1 MPGDEQHV
9 RPTEPAETGPPQTTG
24 PGSPAPPGA
33 AEAGPSS
40 SSRTPETART
50 GPSSSSRTP
59 ETVQAGPSSSSRTAE
74 TAQADPSPPAG
85 TTEASEAGPPP
96 PPQPPESAQ
105 AELERLRAEV
115 AELRGRLVTRTRQRR
130 RGFAVRRTVAAIL
143 AALAGLG
150 LVASLIG
157 LWGGRTV
164 LNTDRWVATVET
176 LPDHPEVTN
185 AVATYLTDEVF
196 SVLNVEQRLAEVLPP
211 RATFLAGP
219 VTGAVH
225 GYTRDLV
232 AKFMASEQFQ
242 TLWVTANRFA
252 HARIVAI
259 AEGTS
264 PSVSVEGSTVTLNL
278 LPVVN
283 NLLVT
288 IENQLPTI
296 FGKEIDL
303 PTLSSGEIPAGLH
316 QRIET
321 ALGVSLPADFA
332 QIKLYDRPML
342 GQIQDSVVVFK
353 RFIVLLVAGT
363 LLALVLALWISPHR
377 RRTLLQLGMWTAI
390 SAVVLSS
397 ALRAVRDQLLGL
409 VPEGMYRQAVSVA
422 VYDIF
427 SDLRVWGLWALWTG
441 VAVAVLCY
449 LFGPGRFPVALRRYV
464 AAGARAVAGTARSVG
479 TDVRLRTWIARYL
492 DVLRIGGII
501 VAAVVALLFSSWTAL
516 FVIAAVLVGYEV
528 LVTLVARGAGPPPD
542 AEPPAGT
549 AAPVTTGRP
558 QVIPGG

>member
-1 MPGDEQHV
+1 MPGDEQHT
-9 RPTEPAETGPPQTTG
+9 RPTEPTETGPPRTAG
-24 PGSPAPPGA
+24 PDSPVPPGTVAAAPPP
-33 AEAGPSS
+33 PSGTS
-40 SSRTPETART
+40 
-50 GPSSSSRTP
+50 G
-59 ETVQAGPSSSSRTAE
+59 
-74 TAQADPSPPAG
+74 TAQADPPPSSGTPGASGAG
-85 TTEASEAGPPP
+85 APPP
-96 PPQPPESAQ
+96 VQPPGTAE

-115 AELRGRLVTRTRQRR
+115 AELRGQLVVRRERRR

-164 LNTDRWVATVET
+164 LNTDRWVATVGT
-176 LPDHPEVTN
+176 LPEHPEVTN

-196 SVLNVEQRLAEVLPP
+196 SALNVEQRLAEVLPP

-232 AKFMASEQFQ
+232 AKFMASEQFRA
-242 TLWVTANRFA
+242 LWVTANRFA

-303 PTLSSGEIPAGLH
+303 PTLSSGEIPPGLH

-332 QIKLYDRPML
+332 QITLYDRPML
-342 GQIQDSVVVFK
+342 GQIQQTVVTVK
-353 RFIVLLVAGT
+353 RFLVLLVAGT

-449 LFGPGRFPVALRRYV
+449 LVGPGRFPVALRRYV
-464 AAGARAVAGTARSVG
+464 AAGARAVAGKARSVG
-479 TDVRLRTWIARYL
+479 TDVRLRTWIARHL
-492 DVLRIGGII
+492 DVLRVGGVI

-516 FVIAAVLVGYEV
+516 LVIAVVLVGYEV
-528 LVTLVARGAGPPPD
+528 LVTLLARGVEVPPPD
-542 AEPPAGT
+542 AEPPAD
-549 AAPVTTGRP
+549 AAPPVTTGRP